1 MDVRGGW
8 EVEVGKYHP
17 WAQRKSHCVFS
28 KAQKQ
33 PQCTCQ
39 AKTVIGSSL
48 TPHAALLVQLSGT
61 RYPIV
66 DRHEFTGSEKCC
78 L

>member
-1 MDVRGGW
+1 MGGGW
-8 EVEVGKYHP
+8 KAEGELYHP
-17 WAQRKSHCVFS
+17 LKQEFNRVVVSSMKI
-28 KAQKQ
+28 Q

-39 AKTVIGSSL
+39 AKTIVGSIL
-48 TPHAALLVQLSGT
+48 TPHAALLALPTPCS
-61 RYPIV
+61 